1 MDIFWQVLQKF
12 QNTAVFKTIFKNTF
26 CQRVL
31 NQNTCTGTHTQLD
44 NIFFWKL
51 HVYHN
56 LNHIP
61 KRITKGKHKFLII
74 HLAFLTVE
82 MVRYVFCNLILRNH
96 WAWTWKISDCFTGLV
111 LTLWYIGF
119 GLESYLNYL
128 TGLGLILWYIR
139 VTLKK
144 YSNSL
149 IYYILDLDL
158 KKTWTT
164 LMYSNR
170 FYYNQT
176 GRLLEKSENLLE
188 SSVEQLVI

>member
-12 QNTAVFKTIFKNTF
+12 QNIAVFETIFKIIF

-31 NQNTCTGTHTQLD
+31 NQNTCTGTHIQLD

-56 LNHIP
+56 LNYFP
-61 KRITKGKHKFLII
+61 KRITKGKYKFLII
-74 HLAFLTVE
+74 HLAFLRVE

-96 WAWTWKISDCFTGLV
+96 WTWTWKISDCFTRLV
-111 LTLWYIGF
+111 LTLYIGF

-139 VTLKK
+139 VRLKK
-144 YSNSL
+144 YSDCL
-149 IYYILDLDL
+149 IYCILDLDL

-164 LMYSNR
+164 LLYSNR

-176 GRLLEKSENLLE
+176 GRLLEKSENLRE
-188 SSVEQLVI
+188 SSFEQLVI